1 MQLSCRNYMGI
12 LLDKEK
18 VADFLTRSPGQQPV
32 SSAEQFLRCN
42 YSLKI
47 PCV

>member
-1 MQLSCRNYMGI
+1 MGI

-18 VADFLTRSPGQQPV
+18 VADFPTWSLDQQPV
-32 SSAEQFLRCN
+32 SSAEQFLCCN